1 MLAYIKSQ
9 SVAFSPEE
17 VIILVGAFDM
27 TWHVVLAGGVKLE
40 GDAEPVRAMLAKHII
55 ESASRGELNQDRL
68 CNDALVPRHRGFDR
82 LIFIYSRMGKSSG
95 ATRSSMLRGTPG

>member
-17 VIILVGAFDM
+17 VIILVGAFDK
-27 TWHVVLAGGVKLE
+27 TWHTVLAGGVKLE

-55 ESASRGELNQDRL
+55 ESASRGALNQDRL
-68 CNDALVPRHRGFDR
+68 CNDALDYWAANLLSAPRPP
-82 LIFIYSRMGKSSG
+82 LLP
-95 ATRSSMLRGTPG
+95 T

>member
-40 GDAEPVRAMLAKHII
+40 GDTGPVRAMLAKRII
-55 ESASRGELNQDRL
+55 ESASRGELDQDRL
-68 CNDALVPRHRGFDR
+68 CKDALDDWAANLLSAPRPPLPPRR
-82 LIFIYSRMGKSSG
+82 
-95 ATRSSMLRGTPG
+95 

>member
-17 VIILVGAFDM
+17 VIILVGAFDK
-27 TWHVVLAGGVKLE
+27 TWHTVLAGGVKLE

-55 ESASRGELNQDRL
+55 ESASGGELNQDRL
-68 CNDALVPRHRGFDR
+68 CNDALDHWAANLQSAPRPLLPPRR
-82 LIFIYSRMGKSSG
+82 
-95 ATRSSMLRGTPG
+95 